1 MVGAYDQRM
10 RPDLPLGY
18 RIRPAIVD
26 DIPAVV
32 AVGRACDLQDIG
44 EYDISESSVHD
55 EWMRPRFD
63 PSTDAWIVTESA
75 GAVVAAAYTWDEE
88 PHTLFDSAGWVHPE
102 HRGRGIGTALVLA
115 VEHRAVRDLGEVPAS
130 SAPRVL
136 QSFDADASGAH
147 DPDAS
152 GAQALFEQLGYAP
165 EREYLHLAIEVPNGF
180 GPGAAPAGITIRPRV
195 EADDRAIVAVM
206 AEAFDDPWDY
216 EEARQEFLDSATYDP
231 SLWLVAF
238 DGDEAVGALFGYLAN
253 GRGQISALGVRA
265 AWRRRGIAGALLR
278 AAFGMF
284 RDRGVPDVRLN
295 VDRGNPTGATH
306 LYERAGMRLR
316 RRWLMVS
323 KTMTAAPDVSSND

>member
-1 MVGAYDQRM
+1 MTT
-10 RPDLPLGY
+10 
-18 RIRPAIVD
+18 
-26 DIPAVV
+26 IPA
-32 AVGRACDLQDIG
+32 AQGG
-44 EYDISESSVHD
+44 SSSCIA
-55 EWMRPRFD
+55 E
-63 PSTDAWIVTESA
+63 
-75 GAVVAAAYTWDEE
+75 AYTWDEE
-88 PHTLFDSAGWVHPE
+88 PHTLFDSAGWVHPA

-115 VEHRAVRDLGEVPAS
+115 VEQRAVRDRAEVPAG

-152 GAQALFEQLGYAP
+152 GARALFEELGYAP
-165 EREYLHLAIEVPNGF
+165 EREYLHMAVDVPNGF
-180 GPGAAPAGITIRPRV
+180 NTGGAPAGITIRPRI
-195 EADDRAIVAVM
+195 EADDPAIVAVM

-231 SLWLVAF
+231 SLWFVAL
-238 DGDEAVGALFGYLAN
+238 DGDETVGALFGYVAN
-253 GRGQISALGVRA
+253 GRGQISALGVRD

-278 AAFGMF
+278 AALVRF

-295 VDRGNPTGATH
+295 VDRDNPTGATH

-323 KTMTAAPDVSSND
+323 KTMTAAPDDPAND